1 MSLFRFALICVLL
14 LLIFGG
20 GDDGESGRRA

>member
-1 MSLFRFALICVLL
+1 MPLFRFALICVLL

-20 GDDGESGRRA
+20 GDDGEDGRRL